1 MDSGDDESSHYDYDS
16 DDESS
21 HYDDDS
27 DDEKLEPK
35 MIRAK
40 RLAKKLDAIEK
51 EINSIEI
58 GTQGTQKKTEKF

>member
-51 EINSIEI
+51 
-58 GTQGTQKKTEKF
+58 